1 MKGRTAAALAV
12 VAVLVVGGGLVLR
25 SLASTSSGDTAPV
38 LDATCRV
45 LALADRGEVEAAEDV
60 FLDQVHEPIHD
71 LARRASEADHRS
83 EAARLLEAKNA
94 IESSATGPT
103 SAAAQQLVAATR
115 STLRTL
121 GEPASPCP
129 AP

>member
-1 MKGRTAAALAV
+1 MNGRTAAALAV
-12 VAVLVVGGGLVLR
+12 ITVFVVVGGLILR
-25 SLASTSSGDTAPV
+25 SLRGTSEDTAPV

-45 LALADRGEVEAAEDV
+45 LALADRGEVRAAEDL
-60 FLDQVHEPIHD
+60 FLDRVHEPIHD
-71 LARRASEADHRS
+71 LARRASEAGHRS

-103 SAAAQQLVAATR
+103 SAAAEQLVTATR